1 MDLVEILSVWVLLAL
16 VAGTWLDLTGSRSL
30 RARLWSLLARK
41 PHTNRRGYAMRMM
54 VYHLES
60 LRILAPMAT
69 AMLVAVLLMCYFVYV
84 RGWPDLAGVAGFLAT
99 TAGAIAIGAVKTRQI
114 ARRAGL
120 ICPACNAQLGNP
132 PRGPGLLQTGRCSV
146 CTTTIFQIAS
156 VVWNPKWPPEL
167 LRRKYGSVARHDE

>member
-16 VAGTWLDLTGSRSL
+16 VAGTWLDLRGSRRS

-41 PHTNRRGYAMRMM
+41 PHTSRRGYAMRMT

-69 AMLVAVLLMCYFVYV
+69 ALLVAVLLMCYLVYV
-84 RGWPDLAGVAGFLAT
+84 RGWPDLAGVAVFMAT
-99 TAGAIAIGAVKTRQI
+99 TVGAIAICAVKTRQI

-120 ICPACNAQLGNP
+120 ICPACDAQLGNP

-146 CTTTIFQIAS
+146 CKTTVFQIPFG
-156 VVWNPKWPPEL
+156 VWNPKWPPEL